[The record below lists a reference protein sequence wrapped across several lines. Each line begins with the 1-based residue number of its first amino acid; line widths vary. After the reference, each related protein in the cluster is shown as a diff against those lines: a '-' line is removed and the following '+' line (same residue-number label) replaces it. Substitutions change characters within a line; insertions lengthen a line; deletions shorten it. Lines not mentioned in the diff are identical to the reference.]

1 MKKILFVALLG
12 LMTIANAMAAID
24 NAPVSMT
31 ITLKNGNTVTYA
43 ASNMD
48 SVRFV
53 GGKFGDSGAIGMK
66 IYLKGQTQSIDYL
79 YSQIT
84 DVVED
89 TQPVVSSN
97 IFTRVTNESQLV
109 AGKRY
114 IIVCE
119 GGNVALPNNISSSE
133 TLRVGQLITINDHT
147 VVFDDDDHGV
157 GIFTLCEGY
166 TLKYSNPSIDGTY
179 YLSLTSDTKGLRASS
194 SSKNWSITIDDTGNA
209 LIVANDG
216 VNNRKI
222 RGFSDNNTVVDFR
235 TYMITA
241 TNGLPV
247 QLYKEDDSSTPPV
260 TLISAPV
267 FSPNGGMIN
276 TPTEVTIH
284 CDTEGASIYYT
295 TDGSTP
301 SASSTLYTG
310 AIIVSATTN
319 FKAIAIKDGE
329 SSAVTTVTF
338 TYTDGPITDNNV
350 NRNALSGFYNASKYM
365 YRLEWPRI
373 KEDEHQSWLA
383 KSESGYGLALE
394 MEWDNSKIA
403 NRFTCYYLDHTNTAQ
418 NVGRKDSFKEDPE
431 LPESTRSKDSDY
443 SGSGYARGHL
453 CPSADRRGSQEQQA
467 LTYFYSNMQ
476 PQWQKHNGG
485 QWSNLEEDV
494 RTIATSSNCD
504 TLYVVKAATIDDIT
518 LNGNTESGV
527 YSSTYNGVTYAN
539 LMCNSR
545 LKVSKYF
552 YMAVLAYNKTS
563 NTYQAMGIWTKHF
576 NGTTKGAD
584 GITDFDWPVINKENA
599 EYITIDEL
607 EQRTGLDFFCN
618 LPDDIEDAV
627 EATFT
632 PSYWTGCGISLN
644 K

>member
-24 NAPVSMT
+24 NTPVSMT

-89 TQPVVSSN
+89 TQPVVPSN
-97 IFTRVTNESQLV
+97 TFTRITDVSQLEV
-109 AGKRY
+109 GKRY
-114 IIVCE
+114 IIVYE
-119 GGNVALPNNISSSE
+119 GGNMTMSGTTGKE
-133 TLRVGQLITINDHT
+133 TITITNNSTTLEDNT
-147 VVFDDDDHGV
+147 AAD
-157 GIFTLCEGY
+157 IFTLGGSTDAWTLYNEG
-166 TLKYSNPSIDGTY
+166 KYLYSSSGTSLSTNSDSNLATWKISFDNNNAVIQSNAGDKRYIVAYGTTNFRAY
-179 YLSLTSDTKGLRASS
+179 ASLTQSG
-194 SSKNWSITIDDTGNA
+194 
-209 LIVANDG
+209 AN
-216 VNNRKI
+216 RI
-222 RGFSDNNTVVDFR
+222 
-235 TYMITA
+235 
-241 TNGLPV
+241 
-247 QLYKEDDSSTPPV
+247 QLYKENDSSTPPV